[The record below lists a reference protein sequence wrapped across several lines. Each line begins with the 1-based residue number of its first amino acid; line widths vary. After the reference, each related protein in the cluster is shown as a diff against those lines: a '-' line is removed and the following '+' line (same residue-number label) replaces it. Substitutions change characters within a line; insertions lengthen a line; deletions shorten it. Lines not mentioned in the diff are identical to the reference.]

1 MNIKCQKNAAILFR
15 EKVLLIQLEIVFI
28 SLFAC
33 AHEIPIK
40 VFGTFI
46 PSQTLCFPCQ
56 VFLFFLILDITNFT
70 SPILFKFAILLS
82 FSVSLCLHLLLKIQ
96 LRYLFFY
103 FKNYFGI
110 SVSIGWLSINY
121 SSVGR
126 KSLR

>member
-40 VFGTFI
+40 VFGIFI
-46 PSQTLCFPCQ
+46 PSQTLYFLCQ
-56 VFLFFLILDITNFT
+56 VSLFFIILNITNFT
-70 SPILFKFAILLS
+70 SLILFKFAIILS
-82 FSVSLCLHLLLKIQ
+82 FSVFLCLDLLLKIQ
-96 LRYLFFY
+96 LRYLFFF
-103 FKNYFGI
+103 FKNFWY
-110 SVSIGWLSINY
+110 SVSVGWLSINY

-126 KSLR
+126 KSLG